1 MRTKKMKKLIKN
13 IVALTLALVMVIGNF
28 NIVFAANGKDSKKNN
43 TVTITQDKSIINEKN
58 DTTTFNTSDELVI
71 SARQS
76 TIAGDYNSRYID
88 VDVFPR
94 TDDSDFQNVVAYAK
108 IAEPRTVHIEDNG
121 VYYLNNI
128 NYGTYFRIPLYTIET
143 DKDTTVPIQITIKYD
158 VKNKTSIKET
168 NTNADKTTIITT
180 PDSTD
185 MNTDLTKTKSKDIST
200 GYETREATT
209 TIYVLHKAEKL
220 PSNSAIEVTKVD
232 IHPNGYVVPGSNFS
246 LVFQVK
252 NTGDAAAKNIKL
264 TLDGMDAKGINIAQ
278 GLSTK
283 DITVLKP
290 GEETTVIYDMKIP
303 SSARGGMYP
312 LKLDYTFNGKNSKN
326 QDTTSPITGSYAFSV
341 DVKQADRDPSAII
354 FDKIN
359 FPVGRLGKNQNVPV
373 SFTLKNVGTK
383 DAQNI
388 KIAAISQDVE
398 GLTPTSS
405 STAVVKKLSP
415 GQTAE
420 YTFNFKTTNS
430 VATKSYPVEISVE
443 YIDDA
448 VSEAP
453 HKITQIVG
461 VNGVDW
467 QAEAQKNKDLPT
479 STPILIIEK
488 YSFEPEL
495 IFAGTQ
501 FKMALSIR
509 NTSDKTIK
517 NIKIALS
524 SDAAKSADATKQTT
538 AASVFTPVQSSNT
551 FYIDSIAAKE
561 KVDKEIT
568 MTTGHDTAANTYTLT
583 ADVTYEDAQAK
594 QYTSKEIIGIT
605 VVQDSKFSIGEIN
618 LDPEYFVGTPG
629 SISVDFY
636 NTGKV
641 TLSNFMVEFESKDD
655 ISVDTPTY
663 YKGNFPSGSTDN
675 FSANITPNSPDAK
688 KGKLVFTYEDTT
700 GETHTMEKE
709 FEIKV
714 TEMPMTP
721 EDGMENMP
729 PMDNGSGLMG
739 KLPFIGG
746 AALLAAIVGGL
757 IYKKRKKKKEEEDL
771 NLDED

>member
-13 IVALTLALVMVIGNF
+13 IVALTLALVMVSGNF
-28 NIVFAANGKDSKKNN
+28 NIVFAENN
-43 TVTITQDKSIINEKN
+43 KTTPSII
-58 DTTTFNTSDELVI
+58 TSPVGDDLIIE
-71 SARQS
+71 ARQS
-76 TIAGDYNSRYID
+76 TIVEDYNRSYVSVLVTLRNQSNKDNI
-88 VDVFPR
+88 
-94 TDDSDFQNVVAYAK
+94 SDIVAYAS
-108 IAEPRTVHIEDNG
+108 IAQPKTVHIEGDG
-121 VYYLNNI
+121 IPEVKNI
-128 NYGTYFRIPLYTIET
+128 NNDNSSYYFDIPLYTI
-143 DKDTTVPIQITIKYD
+143 TTTEDVTIPIQIEIQYKYKVGD
-158 VKNKTSIKET
+158 KN
-168 NTNADKTTIITT
+168 
-180 PDSTD
+180 P
-185 MNTDLTKTKSKDIST
+185 
-200 GYETREATT
+200 ETRTQNA

-714 TEMPMTP
+714 TEMPMTS